1 MVFVP
6 AQIEGAHTLGAMGVS
21 WAPAVPRGSLTS
33 GKAPGPPVRR
43 FASGGCDNI
52 VKVREREREREI
64 LHCSSLTQADWRS

>member
-52 VKVREREREREI
+52 VKVRERERDI
-64 LHCSSLTQADWRS
+64 TLFQPHSG